1 MDVSVREGKY
11 YQFEDFVLDPTRR
24 TLTRGGAPVTLTP
37 TLFDTLL
44 YLVEHPGEVVT
55 RDQLLD
61 AIWPRKT
68 VDTANVSQTIFTL
81 RRALGAAGGP
91 EQLIATAPGAGYRF
105 AHPVEVLSSK
115 AGSSTLIGSIWPLSA
130 RPAGPPARG
139 VRSWRVWTGAGALL
153 IAVAAVA
160 IGAWVWRG
168 PSGPPTRNVVL
179 LGAFQN
185 LAHDPQFDQTLQ
197 MATQIDLQ
205 QSPYVQVLSQSQ
217 IADTLTLMTRPP
229 GAALTPA
236 VAREVC
242 ERNNGAAV
250 VDGTVAAVGAQYL
263 LTLTA
268 TSCASGDILAAEK
281 AEVAR
286 RDDLLPA
293 LDRLVSHLRSRLG
306 EPSESI
312 QRFSAPLLQR
322 RTASLAAL
330 QAYSQ
335 GFDDFTHGKRI
346 EAIPLFQHAI
356 ALDPTFAAAYAD
368 LAAVY
373 SNLHQDDL
381 AAAAAKKAYD
391 LRAGAGEWETLVI
404 SARYNGFVT
413 GDIPEGLRIYRS
425 WTQIYPNDAS
435 AWANLANKETWIGQ
449 YPLAIE
455 DARRALAINPDFEG
469 AYVVLGRALLHAGRL
484 EEAKAV
490 CAQAAV
496 HHVDGDDLHGVL
508 YNIAVAEG
516 DQAGAAQQLQWA
528 AGKPGERTLL
538 IEAGQAAFG
547 RGQVREGLDLFSQAK
562 ARGESFGLGDIF
574 SAPDARLLF
583 ALGLQDQARQTLAQ
597 VPAGF
602 DSPDYRFSLAEF
614 GDGQR
619 AEALDRA
626 DIQKAPTDTLLTQVY
641 AAEDRAVAE
650 MRRGAPPAAIA
661 PLQAAA
667 PFELRNLDVP
677 YLRGEAY
684 LAAGDGAHAAVEFR
698 KILDHRGVDP
708 VSEYNQLAH
717 LGLAR
722 ALRLQGDVA
731 GARKAYEAFF
741 LDWRS
746 ADPGM
751 PLLAAARA
759 EYAGLKAH

>member
-1 MDVSVREGKY
+1 MDVSVREGRY
-11 YQFEDFVLDPTRR
+11 YQFEDFVLDPMRR

-105 AHPVEVLSSK
+105 AHPVEVLASK
-115 AGSSTLIGSIWPLSA
+115 SDASALVGSIWPRAL
-130 RPAGPPARG
+130 RPAGSSAPK
-139 VRSWRVWTGAGALL
+139 VRTWPIWPLV
-153 IAVAAVA
+153 AVLAAAAA
-160 IGAWVWRG
+160 IGVWVLR
-168 PSGPPTRNVVL
+168 PPPGPPTRNVVL
-179 LGAFQN
+179 LGGFEN
-185 LAHDPQFDQTLQ
+185 LAHDPQFDHTFQV
-197 MATQIDLQ
+197 ATQIDLQ
-205 QSPYVQVLSQSQ
+205 QSPYVQVLTQAQ
-217 IADTLTLMTRPP
+217 IADTLALMTRPP
-229 GAALTPA
+229 DAALTPA

-268 TSCASGDILAAEK
+268 TSCASGDTLAAEK

-322 RTASLAAL
+322 RTGSLAAL

-413 GDIPEGLRIYRS
+413 GDIPEALRIYRS

-435 AWANLANKETWIGQ
+435 AWANLANKETWIGE
-449 YPLAIE
+449 YALAIE

-484 EEAKAV
+484 DEAKAI

-547 RGQVREGLDLFSQAK
+547 RGQVRDGLDLFSQAK

-597 VPAGF
+597 VPAGY
-602 DSPDYRFSLAEF
+602 DSADYRFSLAEF
-614 GDGQR
+614 GDAQR

-626 DIQKAPTDTLLTQVY
+626 DIQKAPTDTLLTQVFS
-641 AAEDRAVAE
+641 AEDRAVAA
-650 MRRGAPPAAIA
+650 MRRGEPAAAIA
-661 PLQAAA
+661 PLQSAA
-667 PFELRNLDVP
+667 PFELRTLDVP
-677 YLRGEAY
+677 YLRGQAY
-684 LAAGDGAHAAVEFR
+684 LAAGDGAHAAAEFQ
-698 KILDHRGVDP
+698 KILDHRGVEP

-722 ALRLQGDVA
+722 ALRLQGDAA

-741 LDWRS
+741 RDWRN

-751 PLLAAARA
+751 PLLAAGKA
-759 EYAGLKAH
+759 EYAALPAR